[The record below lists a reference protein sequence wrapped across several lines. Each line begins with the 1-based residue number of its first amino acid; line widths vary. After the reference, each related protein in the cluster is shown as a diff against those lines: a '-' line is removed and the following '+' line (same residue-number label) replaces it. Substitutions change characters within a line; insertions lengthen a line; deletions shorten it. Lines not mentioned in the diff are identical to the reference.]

1 MLWLYRAND
10 VPEWEISS
18 DVVDDA
24 RLVVISQDCDI
35 FAAPKAEPRV
45 EALTAKWT
53 RDPSELH
60 TARKGNSARLFLLRE
75 REGAGLVADARR
87 RVHLDKAAL
96 LRCSFEP
103 AFEDE
108 RMRARFANWV
118 AGRYNRP
125 AVPNEIVDAIQKPVV
140 SAVAELAKRKDLL
153 LPVLDRVAEIRFAVA
168 GERPWSVHLVIMVDE
183 GDELSAEEEA
193 ELAGWL
199 ESVLVVFGGP
209 VAIIAPVFKT
219 EKNISLHDYQHT
231 TRLQL
236 DHFTPEED
244 APRAA

>member
-1 MLWLYRAND
+1 MLWLSRAND
-10 VPEWEISS
+10 NTEWETMS
-18 DVVDDA
+18 DAVDDG

-35 FAAPKAEPRV
+35 FAAPKAEPRI
-45 EALTAKWT
+45 EALTVKWT
-53 RDPSELH
+53 RDASELH
-60 TARKGNSARLFLLRE
+60 TARKGNSARLFLLQE
-75 REGAGLVADARR
+75 RDGAGLVADARR

-96 LRCSFEP
+96 LRCSFEA
-103 AFEDE
+103 AFHDE

-140 SAVAELAKRKDLL
+140 SAVAELAKRSNSL

-168 GERPWSVHLVIMVDE
+168 GERPWTVHLVIMLDD

-193 ELAGWL
+193 ELVGWL
-199 ESVLVVFGGP
+199 ESVLIVSASPVGG
-209 VAIIAPVFKT
+209 IAPVFKT
-219 EKNISLHDYQHT
+219 EKNISLHDYQNT

-244 APRAA
+244 ATRLD